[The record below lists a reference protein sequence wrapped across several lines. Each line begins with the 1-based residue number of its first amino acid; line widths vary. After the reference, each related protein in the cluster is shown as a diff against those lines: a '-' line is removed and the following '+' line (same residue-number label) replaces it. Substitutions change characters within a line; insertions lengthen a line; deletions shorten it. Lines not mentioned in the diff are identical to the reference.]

1 MSKATLH
8 YSRPRL
14 PRRLARQQHPGLKS
28 KLELTAVCDDNS
40 HHYYQLSFCLSEQ
53 RFVGLEIILKNYF
66 YVSMNGWVK
75 CFGWGGVQEWQIF
88 SIGLVYWEFSS
99 CFWAIF
105 LIVPFCSRPVA
116 VRTGPAPVRGPTI
129 FSAAIICNNWA
140 RAAALLGP
148 ASTPHLPGFFP
159 GLCLVHR
166 GSLRGH
172 SSIPDNPFSLKK
184 GVSKGSSTKPIWK
197 QDNFS
202 GIILCLLVDN
212 PNPSRKSHPEAE
224 CRPIIAVRVLGL
236 GSGNWGADRNFAP
249 RKYSAQSKQGSGH
262 YNVTPGPG
270 RQLGPGKWCQPAAPV
285 FSLSVLLGIMEY
297 GIFSCIRN

>member
-99 CFWAIF
+99 CFWPIF

-166 GSLRGH
+166 GSLGGH
-172 SSIPDNPFSLKK
+172 SSIPDNPFLLKK
-184 GVSKGSSTKPIWK
+184 GVSKAKESPILKP
-197 QDNFS
+197 S
-202 GIILCLLVDN
+202 GGLSLQCECWGWARVIGGQIATLHRGNILPSPNKAPAIITL
-212 PNPSRKSHPEAE
+212 HQ
-224 CRPIIAVRVLGL
+224 
-236 GSGNWGADRNFAP
+236 
-249 RKYSAQSKQGSGH
+249 AQ
-262 YNVTPGPG
+262 
-270 RQLGPGKWCQPAAPV
+270 AA
-285 FSLSVLLGIMEY
+285 
-297 GIFSCIRN
+297 N